1 VFRFICFFIAAFAL
15 IASVASH
22 ELPENR
28 ATLVLRDRTH
38 LTLTLFIEYP
48 EALHLALMPQKTFKE
63 FVLIYSAMEPQRFQQ
78 ALLSAQ
84 TQFQSET
91 KLIFGNGSVDA
102 QARWVW
108 PASPTVQA
116 LLQKEVM
123 QLMVGAQAQ
132 AHEHDPP
139 TEIRAEIVA
148 TQDITQASIQLPQA
162 FQKVLLVWYQPKQM
176 WLAPGARSAA
186 IKFVD

>member
-1 VFRFICFFIAAFAL
+1 VSRFICFFIAAFAL

-48 EALHLALMPQKTFKE
+48 EALHLALMPKKTFKE

-78 ALLSAQ
+78 ELLRAQ

-91 KLIFGNGSVDA
+91 KLTLGNGSVDA

-123 QLMVGAQAQ
+123 QLMVGAP

-148 TQDITQASIQLPQA
+148 TQDITQATVQLPQA

-176 WLAPGARSAA
+176 WLAPGARSTT
-186 IKFVD
+186 IRFTD